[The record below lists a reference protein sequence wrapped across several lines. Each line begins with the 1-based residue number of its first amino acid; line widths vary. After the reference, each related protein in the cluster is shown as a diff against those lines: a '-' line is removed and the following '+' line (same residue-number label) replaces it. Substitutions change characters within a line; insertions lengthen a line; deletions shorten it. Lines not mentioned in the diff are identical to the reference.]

1 MDESE
6 KQFLR
11 ELLSHRMEV
20 HYQRICDAKSYQQ
33 RKEELE
39 YYDEME
45 EKYRKVF
52 TSLSEEHQKVIREY
66 VENVSDAATEET
78 ERYYRS
84 GFEDGL
90 KLMGALIKY
99 YIR

>member
-1 MDESE
+1 MDEYE
-6 KQFLR
+6 KQFLK
-11 ELLSHRMEV
+11 ELLGHRMEV
-20 HYQRICDAKSYQQ
+20 HYKRICDAKSYQQ

-45 EKYRKVF
+45 AKYRKVVA
-52 TSLSEEHQKVIREY
+52 SLSEEHREVIKEY

>member
-1 MDESE
+1 MDEYE
-6 KQFLR
+6 KQFLK
-11 ELLSHRMEV
+11 ELLGHRMEV
-20 HYQRICDAKSYQQ
+20 HYKRICDAKTYQQ

-45 EKYRKVF
+45 EKYRKVVA
-52 TSLSEEHQKVIREY
+52 SLSEEHQKVIKEY

-78 ERYYRS
+78 ENYYVS
-84 GFEDGL
+84 GFTDGL

-99 YIR
+99 YIW

>member
-6 KQFLR
+6 KQFLK
-11 ELLSHRMEV
+11 ELLSHRMEI
-20 HYQRICDAKSYQQ
+20 HYLRICDAKSYQQ

-45 EKYRKVF
+45 EKYRKVVV
-52 TSLSEEHQKVIREY
+52 SLSEEHREVIKEY

-90 KLMGALIKY
+90 KLMGVLIKY